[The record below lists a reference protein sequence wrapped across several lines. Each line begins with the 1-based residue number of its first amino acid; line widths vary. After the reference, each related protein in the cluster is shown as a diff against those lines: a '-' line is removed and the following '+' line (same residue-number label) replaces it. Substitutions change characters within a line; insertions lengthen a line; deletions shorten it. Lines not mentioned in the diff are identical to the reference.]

1 MIVVGL
7 LSGTSMDG
15 LDVAVADIQ
24 IADGT
29 VALTPLSATT
39 TAWPTHLR
47 DRLLGVLPP
56 ATTTV
61 EELCALDTL
70 VGQAAAEAAASAL
83 AELGTD
89 GELICWLGQTVF
101 HWVRGRHAEGS
112 LQLGQP
118 AWIAE
123 RTGLP
128 VVSDLRS
135 RDIAAGG
142 HGAPLASTLDALWL
156 AGPNRRA
163 ALNIGGIANITVV
176 GRPGEPVIA
185 YDTGPGN
192 CLLDTVATRARDS
205 APRHHPAGAPGY
217 DVDGT
222 LAAAGQVDLAL
233 LGILLAEPY
242 YAAEPPKSTGRELF
256 TAGYLDAA
264 LAERASHPGGAE
276 LIPAHADI
284 AATLVEL
291 TARTVGAACTRHG
304 ITEVVG
310 AGGGMRNPVLVAALR
325 AALDPVPL
333 RRSDELGIPVD
344 AKEAYLTAL
353 LGALSWHGLPG
364 VLPGAT
370 GSRTPRVLGRFS
382 PGHGPLRMPTPA
394 SPVHTLRIT
403 EASAAR
409 LGTPCTT

>member
-1 MIVVGL
+1 VIVVGL

-83 AELGTD
+83 AALGTD

-192 CLLDTVATRARDS
+192 CLLDIVATGARDS
-205 APRHHPAGAPGY
+205 GPRHHPAAAPGY

-233 LGILLAEPY
+233 LAILLAEPY

-291 TARTVGAACTRHG
+291 TARTVAAACTRYG
-304 ITEVVG
+304 VTEVVG

-325 AALDPVPL
+325 AALAPVPL
-333 RRSDELGIPVD
+333 RRSDELGMPVD

-353 LGALSWHGLPG
+353 LGALSWYGLPG

-394 SPVHTLRIT
+394 SPVHTLRIA
-403 EASAAR
+403 EAAAAR
-409 LGTPCTT
+409 LGAPCTT

>member
-1 MIVVGL
+1 
-7 LSGTSMDG
+7 
-15 LDVAVADIQ
+15 
-24 IADGT
+24 
-29 VALTPLSATT
+29 
-39 TAWPTHLR
+39 
-47 DRLLGVLPP
+47 
-56 ATTTV
+56 
-61 EELCALDTL
+61 
-70 VGQAAAEAAASAL
+70 
-83 AELGTD
+83 
-89 GELICWLGQTVF
+89 
-101 HWVRGRHAEGS
+101 
-112 LQLGQP
+112 
-118 AWIAE
+118 
-123 RTGLP
+123 
-128 VVSDLRS
+128 
-135 RDIAAGG
+135 
-142 HGAPLASTLDALWL
+142 L

-192 CLLDTVATRARDS
+192 CLLDIVATRARDS
-205 APRHHPAGAPGY
+205 GPRHHPAAAPGY

-233 LGILLAEPY
+233 LAILLAEPY

-291 TARTVGAACTRHG
+291 TARTVAAACTRYG
-304 ITEVVG
+304 VTEVVG
-310 AGGGMRNPVLVAALR
+310 AGGGMRNAVLVAALR
-325 AALDPVPL
+325 AALAPVPL
-333 RRSDELGIPVD
+333 RRSDELGMPVD

-353 LGALSWHGLPG
+353 LGALSWYGLPG

-394 SPVHTLRIT
+394 SPVHTLRIA
-403 EASAAR
+403 EAAAAR
-409 LGTPCTT
+409 LGAPCTT